1 MEKDSFYDRKWNFTM
16 EVVFYRLDRKVKE
29 EKLYLDPK
37 ASLPALAEKSGTNRT
52 YASRAICTRFR
63 NFKDYINGLRIE
75 NLLQD
80 IHDDKCG
87 YLETEEED
95 DFANRYGFSTRRSM
109 DRILVKETGCTYNK
123 ILRRRRR
130 KKQ

>member
-1 MEKDSFYDRKWNFTM
+1 MEKDSFYGRKWNFTM

-37 ASLPALAEKSGTNRT
+37 ARLPALAEKSGTNST